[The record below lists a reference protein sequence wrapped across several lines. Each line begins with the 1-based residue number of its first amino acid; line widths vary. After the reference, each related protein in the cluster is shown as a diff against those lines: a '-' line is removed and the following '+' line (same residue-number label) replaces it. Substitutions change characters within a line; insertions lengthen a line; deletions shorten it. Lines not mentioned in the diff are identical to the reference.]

1 MDIMQKLNILSD
13 AAKYDVSC
21 ASSGVNRAGKK
32 GMLGNSVSGGICHSF
47 TSDGRCISLLKVL
60 YTNYCEYDC
69 TYCINRKSNDIP
81 RASFLPEE
89 LCELTYN
96 FYLRNFIEGLFL
108 SSAVI
113 KSPDYTSELIYRTV
127 FLLRTKYNFNGY
139 IHVKAIPGTSAELL
153 ERLGRIV
160 DRMSVNIELPSESS
174 LKLLAPDKSKT
185 DIIAPMKLIRNK
197 IIEREGNVR
206 HIRSTPK
213 FVPGGQSTQM
223 IVGASGDTDLKIVKL
238 TEAMYDRYKLKRVYF
253 SAYVPVNAH
262 PLLPSIDS
270 TPPMLREH
278 RLYQADFLLRFYDF
292 KANEI
297 LNESNP
303 NFNRFIDPKCQW
315 ALLHLDQFPIEINRA
330 PYKTLLRIP
339 GIGQRSAKKIVQA
352 RRYANLTIEDL
363 KKLGTVVKR
372 ARFFIT
378 CEGKYDPLLK
388 FNEATI
394 YNGLLQSSAVND
406 NQLSFFKTA
415 SPVAVLNSGEM
426 TPTIPQIK
434 SAFDSKKFLK
444 EAVI

>member
-1 MDIMQKLNILSD
+1 MDIMQKLNILAD

-21 ASSGVNRAGKK
+21 ASSGVNRSGKK

-60 YTNYCEYDC
+60 YTNHCKYDC

-81 RASFLPEE
+81 RATFLPEE

-139 IHVKAIPGTSAELL
+139 IHVKAIPGTSTELL

-160 DRMSVNIELPSESS
+160 DRMSVNIEMPSEAS
-174 LKLLAPDKSKT
+174 LRLLAPDKSKS
-185 DIIAPMKLIRNK
+185 DIVAPMKLIRDK
-197 IIEREGNVR
+197 IIERQGNVR

-238 TEAMYDRYKLKRVYF
+238 TEAMYDRFKLKRVYF

-262 PLLPSIDS
+262 PLLPSLDTTS
-270 TPPMLREH
+270 PMLREH

-292 KANEI
+292 KAHEI
-297 LNESNP
+297 LNERNP

-315 ALLHLDQFPIEINRA
+315 ALLHLDQFPVEINRA
-330 PYKTLLRIP
+330 SYKTLLRIP

-352 RRYANLTIEDL
+352 RRYATLDIEDL
-363 KKLGTVVKR
+363 KKLGAVVKR

-378 CEGKYDPLLK
+378 CNGKYDPLLK

-415 SPVAVLNSGEM
+415 APIAVLNAGKIIQPPAPVSGSIG
-426 TPTIPQIK
+426 PDNLLQ
-434 SAFDSKKFLK
+434 
-444 EAVI
+444 EAAV